1 VDSTPKIHSRHVA
14 ANPPGTY
21 FAPRRWGENASGR
34 GYVGSVAVGVGSM
47 NAGRGGVRGRVGG
60 GGWNVKRGAVWDGG

>member
-1 VDSTPKIHSRHVA
+1 M
-14 ANPPGTY
+14 
-21 FAPRRWGENASGR
+21 
-34 GYVGSVAVGVGSM
+34 GSVAVGVGSM